1 MRRNIFHV
9 EIITTYKN
17 KKMTF
22 QIASFEETL
31 NYFKLKDGWLNSKCS
46 AKSKLSHSAEKS

>member
-9 EIITTYKN
+9 EIITTYKK

-22 QIASFEETL
+22 QIASFEQTL
-31 NYFKLKDGWLNSKCS
+31 NYFKLKDGWLNFKCS
-46 AKSKLSHSAEKS
+46 AKSKLSHSAKKS